1 MDGLSI
7 VFTIWTVQCKLCQNC
22 TKKANVEFSWRL
34 KHKYNYRVDWFRF
47 RLKDKPSIA
56 YALPRPHYFSSLISF
71 HIFFFSILCRLFAIF
86 TFIEAFFFT
95 KIYWCAT
102 TTSQKSF
109 NSLTFH
115 KQLDY
120 SITELLN
127 MKTIMRRETYI
138 VSTLRSRAWEL
149 DKITSWY
156 LYARG
161 GPTT

>member
-34 KHKYNYRVDWFRF
+34 KHKYNYRVDWFRS

-71 HIFFFSILCRLFAIF
+71 HIFFQYSLSSFRNIYLYWGVFLYNF
-86 TFIEAFFFT
+86 
-95 KIYWCAT
+95 YWCAT

-138 VSTLRSRAWEL
+138 TSTLRSRAWEL
-149 DKITSWY
+149 DKITSWDVH
-156 LYARG
+156 A
-161 GPTT
+161 

>member
-7 VFTIWTVQCKLCQNC
+7 VFTPWTVQRKLCQNC
-22 TKKANVEFSWRL
+22 TKKANVEFGWRL
-34 KHKYNYRVDWFRF
+34 KHKYNHWVEWFRS

-71 HIFFFSILCRLFAIF
+71 RIFSFSFLCRLFAIF
-86 TFIEAFFFT
+86 TFIEAFLYNF
-95 KIYWCAT
+95 YWCAT

-127 MKTIMRRETYI
+127 MKTIMKRETYI

-149 DKITSWY
+149 DKITSWDVH
-156 LYARG
+156 A
-161 GPTT
+161 

>member
-7 VFTIWTVQCKLCQNC
+7 VYLPLELSNVSSVKTVQKKLMLNLVGDWNINII
-22 TKKANVEFSWRL
+22 TGLIDFDLVSKINLALRM
-34 KHKYNYRVDWFRF
+34 HYRGHIVF
-47 RLKDKPSIA
+47 P
-56 YALPRPHYFSSLISF
+56 ALFLSV
-71 HIFFFSILCRLFAIF
+71 FFFQYSLSSFRNIYLYWSVFLYNF
-86 TFIEAFFFT
+86 
-95 KIYWCAT
+95 YWCAT

-156 LYARG
+156 LYA
-161 GPTT
+161 